1 MRAAGVVLTLVLIA
15 APAAAQKVTVDYN
28 PTADIASYKTFAWSS
43 TPEFSIRDNN
53 PLNHSRVKN
62 AMEYYL
68 AKAGMVEVDEN
79 PDIYVTYYGESD
91 SDFNLD
97 IASTGGYVYPTDWQW
112 DPYWGNA
119 SGTMTTTQVEVRR
132 GMLVID
138 IWDAEDQEIIWRATM
153 SGVLT
158 DNLQKSAKQLD
169 KGIQKIVKK
178 WRKMREADK
187 GKF

>member
-1 MRAAGVVLTLVLIA
+1 MRKALGLVFVLALVA
-15 APAAAQKVTVDYN
+15 TPAMAQKVTIDYAHDFDFN
-28 PTADIASYKTFAWSS
+28 KVKTFQYVDTSESNAKNQLMA
-43 TPEFSIRDNN
+43 D
-53 PLNHSRVKN
+53 RVASMFKK
-62 AMEYYL
+62 EL
-68 AKAGMVEVDEN
+68 VEGGLTEVTEN